1 MNRSDWAPGSRSEA
15 AMSVPRQT
23 DFNAHLTF
31 ETLFA
36 TERAR
41 IVRLCAHLTGNAD
54 AAEDLAQEAMI
65 EAWRTSIRV
74 QDPAAFSA
82 WLSGCAR
89 NVCQRW
95 LRKQGRELSHRAQI
109 TVETAEAVAQHGVI
123 EEPDLDLELE
133 RDDLATL
140 LDRALTLLP
149 ADTREALIHHYI
161 DQRSHAEIA
170 DLLGSTE
177 NAVTVRLHRGRLA
190 FRKALASPELRSLST
205 AFGLAIAPESDW
217 QETRIWCH
225 ECGVH
230 RMIARFSDD
239 HTCFQIK
246 CPVCHDFP
254 DFAPGVYMT
263 NVSGVGWL
271 LEGISSFKP
280 AYNRA
285 SEFMSNTYRR
295 YLDDGVAHCLNCGA
309 RTALIDGK
317 PDFLPEEFRSM
328 IGKHYV
334 CQTCGSRS
342 DSSLAGLV
350 IVMPEMRAF
359 WKANPRIRRLP
370 DRAIEAD
377 GHPAIVTGY
386 ESVSDRTRIEIVSK
400 RDDFRTLRINGERPG
415 NR

>member
-1 MNRSDWAPGSRSEA
+1 
-15 AMSVPRQT
+15 MSIARHT

-31 ETLFA
+31 DSIFA
-36 TERAR
+36 AERAR
-41 IVRLCAHLTGNAD
+41 IVRLCAHLTGDAE

-74 QDPAAFSA
+74 SDPADLAA
-82 WLSGCAR
+82 WLTGCAR

-95 LRKQGRELSHRAQI
+95 LRKRGRELAHRAQI
-109 TVETAEAVAQHGVI
+109 TVETAEAVAHNAIV
-123 EEPDLDLELE
+123 EEADLDLELE

-190 FRKALASPELRSLST
+190 FRKALATPELRPLS
-205 AFGLAIAPESDW
+205 ASFGMAIDPESDW

-225 ECGVH
+225 ECGAH
-230 RMIARFSDD
+230 RMIARFCDD
-239 HTCFQIK
+239 RTCFQIK

-254 DFAPGVYMT
+254 QFQPGVYMT

-285 SEFMSNTYRR
+285 AEFMSRTYRR
-295 YLDDGVAHCLNCGA
+295 YLDEGVAHCLNCGA
-309 RTALIDGK
+309 ETPLLDGK

-328 IGKHYV
+328 IGKHYL
-334 CQTCGSRS
+334 CQACGSRS
-342 DSSLAGLV
+342 DSSLAGLIIV
-350 IVMPEMRAF
+350 IPEVRAF
-359 WKANPRIRRLP
+359 YRDNPRIRRLP
-370 DRAIEAD
+370 DRFIETD
-377 GHPAIVTGY
+377 GHAAVVTGY
-386 ESVSDRTRIEIVSK
+386 ESVSDGARIEIVSK

-415 NR
+415 SR

>member
-1 MNRSDWAPGSRSEA
+1 MPGNRSEA
-15 AMSVPRQT
+15 TMSIARHT
-23 DFNAHLTF
+23 DFNAELTF
-31 ETLFA
+31 DALFA
-36 TERAR
+36 RERAR
-41 IVRLCAHLTGNAD
+41 IVRLCAHLTGDAE

-65 EAWRTSIRV
+65 EAWRTSIRLS
-74 QDPAAFSA
+74 DPADLAA
-82 WLSGCAR
+82 WLTGCAR

-95 LRKQGRELSHRAQI
+95 LRKRGRELSHRAQI
-109 TVETAEAVAQHGVI
+109 TIESAETIAPSAVTDAA
-123 EEPDLDLELE
+123 DLDLELE

-149 ADTREALIHHYI
+149 ADTREALIQHYI
-161 DQRSHAEIA
+161 EQRSHAEIA

-190 FRKALASPELRSLST
+190 FRKALSSPELRPLST
-205 AFGLAIAPESDW
+205 AFGLAIDPDSDW

-225 ECGVH
+225 ECGMH
-230 RMIARFSDD
+230 RMIARFFDGHSG
-239 HTCFQIK
+239 FQIK

-254 DFAPGVYMT
+254 GFPPGVYMT
-263 NVSGVGWL
+263 NISGIGWL
-271 LEGISSFKP
+271 LDGISSFKP
-280 AYNRA
+280 ASNRA

-295 YLDDGVAHCLNCGA
+295 YLEDGVAHCLRCGA
-309 RTALIDGK
+309 ETPLIDGK

-328 IGKHYV
+328 IGKHYF
-334 CQTCGSRS
+334 CQACGGRS

-350 IVMPEMRAF
+350 IVMPEVRAF

-370 DRAIEAD
+370 DREIEVD

-386 ESVSDRTRIEIVSK
+386 ESVSDGASIEIVSK

-415 NR
+415 GR